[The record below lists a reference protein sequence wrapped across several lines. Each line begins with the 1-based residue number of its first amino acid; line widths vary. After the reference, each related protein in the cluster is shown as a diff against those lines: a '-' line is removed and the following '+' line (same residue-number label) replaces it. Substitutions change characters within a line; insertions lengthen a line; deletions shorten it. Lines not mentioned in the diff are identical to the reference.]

1 MMWQANNN
9 QQTEEIP
16 WLTKSQDRSRIKRA
30 AVGQKKK
37 PMELKPAVAAGL
49 CSTPA
54 GMMAQEITSTPIGA
68 GSRAGGVA
76 R

>member
-30 AVGQKKK
+30 AVGRKKK
-37 PMELKPAVAAGL
+37 PMELKPAVAAGP

-54 GMMAQEITSTPIGA
+54 GMMAQEITCTPIGA